1 MWQTTAAVAESRQL
15 DTISATPRRFAPTS
29 LSRWALGVLCATL
42 AVVLFGA
49 VVRITGSGAGCGQH
63 WPTCHGE
70 IVHLPRSV
78 DTAIELTHRTTSGLS
93 LLAVFALSVAAFR
106 CFEPGHRVR
115 RAAFWASGMM
125 IVEALLGAGLV
136 LFELV
141 GADRSAARAVMM
153 PLHLISTSVL
163 TGALALVA
171 WWSHPRDPRAPAGDR
186 AIWKLSGVGLGLVLL
201 VSATGALTALGDTVY
216 PVQPAALG
224 ERWASDQAAGAH
236 FLERL
241 RVLHPIVAVDGRS
254 VSDRDREKSP
264 RSLDVAS
271 GARLRAS
278 RDRAGFGPARG
289 RQLQRLALRTRLFA
303 GRPPA
308 FRLAGLACPGAPR
321 RGSPTNRARPR
332 PLEPSSRARFG
343 LFAQRAIDFDRLHA
357 KRLTVS
363 DQRDASDPRFASLG
377 PR

>member
-1 MWQTTAAVAESRQL
+1 
-15 DTISATPRRFAPTS
+15 
-29 LSRWALGVLCATL
+29 LSRWGLGVLCATL

-93 LLAVFALSVAAFR
+93 LLAVFALSLAAFR
-106 CFEPGHRVR
+106 CFETGHRVR
-115 RAAFWASGMM
+115 RAAFWASAMM

-186 AIWKLSGVGLGLVLL
+186 AIWKLAGVGLGLVLL

-224 ERWASDQAAGAH
+224 ERWATDQATGAH

-241 RVLHPIVAVDGRS
+241 RVLHPIVAVAVGLFLIALAR
-254 VSDRDREKSP
+254 KA
-264 RSLDVAS
+264 L
-271 GARLRAS
+271 ARLTS
-278 RDRAGFGPARG
+278 R
-289 RQLQRLALRTRLFA
+289 
-303 GRPPA
+303 
-308 FRLAGLACPGAPR
+308 AGLAFARAVIALVLLQIAVGSVNVLLSAPGY
-321 RGSPTNRARPR
+321 
-332 PLEPSSRARFG
+332 LQVVH
-343 LFAQRAIDFDRLHA
+343 LF
-357 KRLTVS
+357 
-363 DQRDASDPRFASLG
+363 FASLVWLALVLLAVEARE
-377 PR
+377 PRTAPPT